1 MSEVFRSFPWFS
13 YANIAYHYYAGIMR
27 SQVLCCK
34 RGDTM
39 LSLDMCLPASADA
52 VSLAH
57 VEKLLKHE
65 YGIYGQSLDE
75 MKRAQAEKEQ
85 MLYSINAGM
94 NELNSAFALL
104 KKSKLTGEQSEHL
117 EQRLDYMAL
126 HTAGL
131 IGYITN
137 ARRSA
142 SGRNFSLEFVD
153 QFLDALTRM
162 HNKMVE
168 FKVYVMEDRASADKS
183 TNGPF
188 ASLDDMFASLDS

>member
-1 MSEVFRSFPWFS
+1 
-13 YANIAYHYYAGIMR
+13 
-27 SQVLCCK
+27 
-34 RGDTM
+34 M

-75 MKRAQAEKEQ
+75 MKRAQAEKDE
-85 MLYSINAGM
+85 MLYSLNAGM
-94 NELNSAFALL
+94 NELNSAFAIL
-104 KKSKLTGEQSEHL
+104 KKSELTDEQSEHF
-117 EQRLDYMAL
+117 EQRLDYMTL

-153 QFLDALTRM
+153 QFLDALTKM
-162 HNKMVE
+162 HNKLVE
-168 FKVYVMEDRASADKS
+168 FKVYVKEDRANADKS